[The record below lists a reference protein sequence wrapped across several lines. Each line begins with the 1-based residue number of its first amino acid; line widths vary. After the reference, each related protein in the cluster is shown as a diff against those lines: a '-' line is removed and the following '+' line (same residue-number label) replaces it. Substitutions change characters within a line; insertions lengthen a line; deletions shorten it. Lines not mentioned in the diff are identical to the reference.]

1 MSKKHEIHFLKKQKE
16 DNINRKNDHVIEKIK
31 VNKEYQKVEL
41 EDKVSKEHEIYLKK
55 VKSTKRRIVITRI
68 LILAI
73 FIALWQIAASL
84 KWIDPFLTS
93 SPTRVIKSFISLYE
107 DGSLFKHIGI
117 TCYETILGFSLGTI
131 LGVLI
136 AVILWSCPFVSKIL
150 DPYIVVL
157 NALPKVALAPII
169 IFWIGN
175 GMPAIIVIALLISV
189 ITTVIS
195 VLTGFNEIDK
205 EKIMLMNTFR
215 ASKIQILRYLIFPY
229 SIPIFISALKINVG
243 LSWVGVIMG
252 EFLVAKNGLGFL
264 IVYGGQ
270 VAQLDMVMMSIVILA
285 TIAFIMYEMVAFT
298 ENKFVK
304 DKN

>member
-1 MSKKHEIHFLKKQKE
+1 MKAMIKKHEI
-16 DNINRKNDHVIEKIK
+16 INDGS
-31 VNKEYQKVEL
+31 
-41 EDKVSKEHEIYLKK
+41 KVSKEHELYLKK
-55 VKSTKRRIVITRI
+55 IKRTKRRIVIARI
-68 LILAI
+68 LILVI
-73 FIALWQIAASL
+73 FIALWQIAANF

-93 SPTRVIKSFISLYE
+93 SPTRVIESFISLYE

-117 TCYETILGFSLGTI
+117 TCYETILGFSLGTV
-131 LGVLI
+131 LGALI
-136 AVILWSCPFVSKIL
+136 AVILWWSPFISKIL
-150 DPYIVVL
+150 DPYLVVL

-189 ITTVIS
+189 ITTIIS
-195 VLTGFNEIDK
+195 VLSGFNEIDK

-270 VAQLDMVMMSIVILA
+270 VAQLDMVMMSIVILSI
-285 TIAFIMYEMVAFT
+285 IAFIMYEVVALI
-298 ENKFVK
+298 ENKLVK
-304 DKN
+304 DKG

>member
-1 MSKKHEIHFLKKQKE
+1 MFKKHE
-16 DNINRKNDHVIEKIK
+16 
-31 VNKEYQKVEL
+31 KVEV
-41 EDKVSKEHEIYLKK
+41 DKITKEHEVYLRK
-55 VKSTKRRIVITRI
+55 VQKTKREIVISRV
-68 LILAI
+68 LILVI
-73 FIALWQIAASL
+73 FIALWQIAATL

-93 SPTRVIKSFISLYE
+93 SPTRVVKSFISLYE

-117 TCYETILGFSLGTI
+117 TCYETILGFSLGEI

-136 AVILWSCPFVSKIL
+136 AIILWWCPRVSKIL
-150 DPYIVVL
+150 DPYLVVL

-189 ITTVIS
+189 ITTIIS

-205 EKIMLMNTFR
+205 EKLMLMNTFR

-229 SIPIFISALKINVG
+229 SVPIFISALKINVG

-270 VAQLDMVMMSIVILA
+270 VAQLDMVMMSIVILSA
-285 TIAFIMYEMVAFT
+285 IAFIMYEVVAII
-298 ENKFVK
+298 EKKLVK
-304 DKN
+304 DRN

>member
-1 MSKKHEIHFLKKQKE
+1 MAKKS
-16 DNINRKNDHVIEKIK
+16 
-31 VNKEYQKVEL
+31 VNVSEANNM
-41 EDKVSKEHEIYLKK
+41 SKEHEIYLNK
-55 VKSTKRRIVITRI
+55 VKKIKRKILITRI
-68 LILAI
+68 LILVI
-73 FIALWQIAASL
+73 FIALWQIAANL

-93 SPTRVIKSFISLYE
+93 SPTRVIESFVSLYE
-107 DGSLFKHIGI
+107 GGGLIKHIAV

-131 LGVLI
+131 LGSLI
-136 AVILWSCPFVSKIL
+136 AVILWWSPFVSKIL
-150 DPYIVVL
+150 DPYLVVL

-175 GMPAIIVIALLISV
+175 GIPAIIVIALLISV
-189 ITTVIS
+189 ITTIIS

-215 ASKIQILRYLIFPY
+215 ATKIQILRYLIFPY
-229 SIPIFISALKINVG
+229 SVPILISALKINVG

-270 VAQLDMVMMSIVILA
+270 VAQLDMVMMSIVILSA
-285 TIAFIMYEMVAFT
+285 IAFIMYEVVAIV
-298 ENKFVK
+298 ENKLVK
-304 DKN
+304 DRS

>member
-1 MSKKHEIHFLKKQKE
+1 MAKKS
-16 DNINRKNDHVIEKIK
+16 
-31 VNKEYQKVEL
+31 VNVSEANNM
-41 EDKVSKEHEIYLKK
+41 SKEHEIYLNK
-55 VKSTKRRIVITRI
+55 VKKTKRKILITRI
-68 LILAI
+68 LILVI
-73 FIALWQIAASL
+73 FIALWQIAANL

-93 SPTRVIKSFISLYE
+93 SPTRVIESFVSLYE
-107 DGSLFKHIGI
+107 GGGLIKHIAV

-131 LGVLI
+131 LGSLI
-136 AVILWSCPFVSKIL
+136 AVILWWSPFVSKIL
-150 DPYIVVL
+150 DPYLVVL

-175 GMPAIIVIALLISV
+175 GIPAIIVIALLISV
-189 ITTVIS
+189 ITTIIS

-215 ASKIQILRYLIFPY
+215 ATKIQILRYLIFPY
-229 SIPIFISALKINVG
+229 SIPILISALKINVG

-270 VAQLDMVMMSIVILA
+270 VAQLDMVMMSIVILSA
-285 TIAFIMYEMVAFT
+285 IAFIMYEVVAIV
-298 ENKFVK
+298 ENKLVK
-304 DKN
+304 DRS

>member
-1 MSKKHEIHFLKKQKE
+1 MAKKSVNVSEAN
-16 DNINRKNDHVIEKIK
+16 NI
-31 VNKEYQKVEL
+31 
-41 EDKVSKEHEIYLKK
+41 SKEHEIYLNK
-55 VKSTKRRIVITRI
+55 VKKTKRKILITRI
-68 LILAI
+68 LILVI
-73 FIALWQIAASL
+73 FIALWQIAANL

-93 SPTRVIKSFISLYE
+93 SPTRVIESFVSLYE
-107 DGSLFKHIGI
+107 GGGLIKHIAV

-131 LGVLI
+131 LGSLI
-136 AVILWSCPFVSKIL
+136 AVILWWSPFVSKIL
-150 DPYIVVL
+150 DPYLVVL

-175 GMPAIIVIALLISV
+175 GIPAIIVIALLISV
-189 ITTVIS
+189 ITTIIS

-215 ASKIQILRYLIFPY
+215 ATKIQILRYLIFPY
-229 SIPIFISALKINVG
+229 SVPILISALKINVG

-270 VAQLDMVMMSIVILA
+270 VAQLDMVMMSIVILSA
-285 TIAFIMYEMVAFT
+285 IAFIMYEVVAIV
-298 ENKFVK
+298 ENKLVK
-304 DKN
+304 DRS

>member
-1 MSKKHEIHFLKKQKE
+1 MFKKL
-16 DNINRKNDHVIEKIK
+16 DNI
-31 VNKEYQKVEL
+31 KEEN
-41 EDKVSKEHEIYLKK
+41 VSKEHELYLKK
-55 VKSTKRRIVITRI
+55 VQNIKRGIVCARI
-68 LILAI
+68 LILVI
-73 FIALWQIAASL
+73 FIALWQIAATL

-93 SPTRVIKSFISLYE
+93 SPSRVVQSFISLYR
-107 DGSLFKHIGI
+107 DGNLFKHIGV
-117 TCYETILGFSLGTI
+117 TCYETILGFSLGEI

-136 AVILWSCPFVSKIL
+136 AIILWWCPRVSKIL
-150 DPYIVVL
+150 DPYLVVL

-175 GMPAIIVIALLISV
+175 GMAAIIVIALLISV
-189 ITTVIS
+189 VTTIIS

-215 ASKIQILRYLIFPY
+215 ASKIQTLRYLIFPY
-229 SIPIFISALKINVG
+229 SIPVFISALKINVG

-270 VAQLDMVMMSIVILA
+270 VAQLDMVMMSIVILSA
-285 TIAFIMYEMVAFT
+285 IAFVMYEAVAIV
-298 ENKFVK
+298 ENKLIK
-304 DKN
+304 ERN

>member
-1 MSKKHEIHFLKKQKE
+1 MKEMLKKCKRVKE
-16 DNINRKNDHVIEKIK
+16 ENITI
-31 VNKEYQKVEL
+31 
-41 EDKVSKEHEIYLKK
+41 EHELYLKK
-55 VKSTKRRIVITRI
+55 VKKTKREILISRI
-68 LILAI
+68 LILVI
-73 FIALWQIAASL
+73 FIALWQIAANF

-93 SPTRVIKSFISLYE
+93 SPSRVVTSFISLYE
-107 DGSLFKHIGI
+107 DGSLFKHIGV
-117 TCYETILGFSLGTI
+117 TCYETILGFSLGEI
-131 LGVLI
+131 FGVLI
-136 AVILWSCPFVSKIL
+136 AVMLWSCPRVSKIL
-150 DPYIVVL
+150 DPYLVVL

-175 GMPAIIVIALLISV
+175 GMSAIIVIALLISV
-189 ITTVIS
+189 VTTIIS

-215 ASKIQILRYLIFPY
+215 ASKLQILRYLIFPY

-270 VAQLDMVMMSIVILA
+270 VAQLDMVMMSIVILSM
-285 TIAFIMYEMVAFT
+285 IAFIMYEIVAII
-298 ENKFVK
+298 ENKLVR
-304 DKN
+304 NRN

>member
-1 MSKKHEIHFLKKQKE
+1 M
-16 DNINRKNDHVIEKIK
+16 
-31 VNKEYQKVEL
+31 
-41 EDKVSKEHEIYLKK
+41 SKEHEIYLNK
-55 VKSTKRRIVITRI
+55 VKKIKRKILITRI
-68 LILAI
+68 LILVI
-73 FIALWQIAASL
+73 FIALWQIAANL

-93 SPTRVIKSFISLYE
+93 SPTRVIESFVSLYE
-107 DGSLFKHIGI
+107 GGGLIKHIAV

-131 LGVLI
+131 LGSLI
-136 AVILWSCPFVSKIL
+136 AVILWWSPFVSKIL
-150 DPYIVVL
+150 DPYLVVL

-175 GMPAIIVIALLISV
+175 GIPAIIVIALLISV
-189 ITTVIS
+189 ITTIIS

-215 ASKIQILRYLIFPY
+215 ATKVQILRYLIFPY
-229 SIPIFISALKINVG
+229 SVPILISALKINVG

-270 VAQLDMVMMSIVILA
+270 VAQLDMVMMSIVILSA
-285 TIAFIMYEMVAFT
+285 IAFIMYEVVAIV
-298 ENKFVK
+298 ENKLVK
-304 DKN
+304 DRS